1 MEERSISSDYEHL
14 IPQKKKTFEM
24 GRQQMKSKLW
34 KVQPVKMSLWVDLR
48 KPMKWVVAQL
58 GLKRWI
64 GSLKVVQILS
74 QHRVFQS

>member
-1 MEERSISSDYEHL
+1 
-14 IPQKKKTFEM
+14 M